1 MLKNKKIII
10 PACILFVCVQA
21 VLGYLIQRGEGSL
34 ITTRQYISVV
44 LAALFCFLSVEK
56 SKTYIFTQIA
66 LLATVGAD
74 YFLVHIP
81 QRDQL
86 NGMICFSIV
95 QIFYFLRL
103 IYEDDNKKRRTVHLI
118 LRASLSLVAI
128 CITLLVLKE
137 SADAVAVISVFYF
150 ANLILNTVFA
160 FINFKRSPIL
170 ALGLICFLLCD
181 AVIGLANIG
190 PYMQLPSDSF
200 IHKLLNPGFD
210 PAWAFYVPSQALLSM
225 SILLQRLKKR
235 V

>member
-10 PACILFVCVQA
+10 PACILFICIEA
-21 VLGYLIQRGEGSL
+21 VLGYLIQKGSHEL
-34 ITTRQYISVV
+34 VYARQYFSVI
-44 LAALFCFLSVEK
+44 LAALFCLLSAEK
-56 SKTYIFTQIA
+56 SKSYIFTQLA
-66 LLATVGAD
+66 LFATVGAD
-74 YFLVHIP
+74 YFLVHLKA
-81 QRDQL
+81 QDKL
-86 NGMICFSIV
+86 SGMLCFAIV

-103 IYEDDNKKRRTVHLI
+103 ISEDENKKRRTVHII

-128 CITLLVLKE
+128 CITLLVLNKK
-137 SADAVAVISVFYF
+137 ADALAIVSVFYY

-160 FINFKRSPIL
+160 FISYKRSPLL
-170 ALGLICFLLCD
+170 AIGLLCFLLCD
-181 AVIGLANIG
+181 TVIGFENIG
-190 PYMQLPSDSF
+190 PYLQIPADSF